1 VAAGL
6 MLGFAVLVGLE
17 DGTSP
22 LTAIEG
28 DADGAFVGIC
38 VGDSVGVFDGV

>member
-22 LTAIEG
+22 LTAVEG
-28 DADGAFVGIC
+28 DT
-38 VGDSVGVFDGV
+38 VGVFDGV